1 MKIGSVIKK
10 YRKEAGLTQE
20 EMASRLGVTTPAV
33 NKWENGYTNPD
44 IELLAPIARL
54 LGISLDT
61 LMSFQEL
68 TSNEIS
74 DIIRRMDQMFE
85 TRKFEEVYAWAL
97 ERVREYPN
105 CNMLIWR
112 VAVVLDAR
120 RQLGP
125 CAEPKQYDAQI
136 SAWYETALR
145 DENEEIRHHAA
156 DSLLGFYLR
165 KKEYTKA
172 EEYLQYFSD
181 YDPLKHLY
189 RGRLY
194 KEQGRAQEADET
206 FEGYLFSLYQNLMST
221 LAFLIGLEL
230 AGGNRER
237 AGFLAEKQKA
247 ISCVFEMAEAGAD
260 AGPGKAPDLAL
271 IQLRDMFSY
280 CPDFS
285 KSRLFEH
292 LKPDKV
298 FKKNP
303 EPQLS
308 RSAGIVSAG
317 SVWVEGD
324 ALWEIK

>member
-1 MKIGSVIKK
+1 MKIGNVIRK
-10 YRKEAGLTQE
+10 YRKEAGMTQE
-20 EMASRLGVTTPAV
+20 EMANLLGVTTPAV

-54 LGISLDT
+54 LHISLDT
-61 LMSFQEL
+61 LMSFHEL

-85 TRKFEEVYAWAL
+85 SEGYEKTYEWAL
-97 ERVREYPN
+97 ERIREYPG

-125 CAEPKQYDAQI
+125 CAEPEQYDGQI
-136 SAWYETALR
+136 RAWYEAALR
-145 DENEEIRHHAA
+145 DESEEIRHHAA

-165 KKEYTKA
+165 KKEYARA
-172 EEYLQYFSD
+172 EECLQYFSD
-181 YDPLKHLY
+181 YDPLKYLY

-194 KEQGRAQEADET
+194 KEQGKTREADEA
-206 FEGYLFSLYQNLMST
+206 FEEYLFSLYQSLMSS
-221 LAFLIGLEL
+221 LAFMIGLEL
-230 AGGNRER
+230 AGGSREKAR
-237 AGFLAEKQKA
+237 FLAQKQRA
-247 ISCVFEMAEAGAD
+247 ISRAFEMEGDAD
-260 AGPGKAPDLAL
+260 AGNGKAPDLAV
-271 IQLRDMFSY
+271 IQLKDMFSY

-292 LKPDKV
+292 MNPDKF

-303 EPQLS
+303 EPQFS
-308 RSAGIVSAG
+308 RLAGIVGAG
-317 SVWVEGD
+317 SVWVEGE